1 MGRKHQLLVLAVL
14 LLTVTFTPIYA
25 QFTPAP
31 VEKSSQKILFKGRVY
46 FVHTIKPNQ
55 TIHSISRAYG
65 VTYQDIAAANPN
77 ITLEVIKAGQVLRIP
92 EVSTL
97 DTLSESYFN
106 LNEADFY
113 YHTVEPQQTVTY
125 LTAKYNVSEEII
137 YKYNPGSQEVIQ
149 IGQVIKIPKA
159 HVITENTAIIPGED
173 TLNTYRV
180 KPGDTLYTLAKTY
193 GVTVA
198 DFITE
203 NPDLRWGLKTGM
215 VLKIPG
221 QGEFANTEIEL
232 YDDALIPGYNG
243 IEIYDEARCNSIRQ
257 SNYTSEMKIVLM
269 LPFHV
274 EETMVLDTIMNDSVR
289 KAHPYNR
296 QKSIGRNFIEF
307 YQGFLIALDSI
318 KATGKKAT
326 VFTYDTRFDTNETD
340 KIIKELEI
348 IRPDL
353 IVGPVSSD
361 NIKRVSAF
369 SDSNKIPL
377 ILPLSR
383 ASSKLTNKNPY
394 AITLLPD
401 FKSELDMASNF
412 LAQFYDKNV
421 ILIHNQDSAR
431 MGNLNLFRESLF
443 AHFSSNENYERA
455 LYKELRTND
464 TLNRN
469 LAHTLR
475 NDIENVVIII
485 SNNEAF
491 VSNIVGLLAIQDPLY
506 KIQVFGL
513 PAWQKFKNLRVDQ
526 LHTLN
531 ATLYS
536 PFFIDYTK
544 PSTKRFIELSR
555 NKLGYEPYRTVS
567 NGNGYNFTYLGYET
581 GLIFSKAF
589 VNYGTQFI
597 NCMCEITED
606 LPQLNYEFMFNTWG
620 GFRTNTV
627 NFINYSLEY
636 NLERIGDSNKSDST
650 IPNYE
655 TGENLIRNVL
665 QSNNNIGN

>member
-1 MGRKHQLLVLAVL
+1 MGRKHQLLVIITF
-14 LLTVTFTPIYA
+14 LLTVSFDPVFA
-25 QFTPAP
+25 QFVPAP
-31 VEKSSQKILFKGRVY
+31 VEKSSQKILFEGKVY
-46 FVHTIKPNQ
+46 YIHTIKQNQ
-55 TIHSISRAYG
+55 TIHSISRAYS
-65 VTYQDIAAANPN
+65 VTYQDIAAANPK
-77 ITLEVIKAGQVLRIP
+77 IILEVVKVGQAIKIP
-92 EVSTL
+92 EISAL

-106 LNEADFY
+106 LKAEDFY
-113 YHTVEPQQTVTY
+113 YHTVEPQQTITY
-125 LTAKYNVSEEII
+125 LVAKYNVSEELI

-149 IGQVIKIPKA
+149 VGQVIKIPKA
-159 HVITENTAIIPGED
+159 HIFENNASGIPAEGIPYYY
-173 TLNTYRV
+173 TV
-180 KPGDTLYTLAKTY
+180 KPGDTLYSLAKTY

-198 DFITE
+198 DFIAE

-221 QGEFANTEIEL
+221 QGEFANTHIDL
-232 YDDALIPGYNG
+232 YNNVLTPGYNG
-243 IEIYDEARCNSIRQ
+243 IEIFDAVQCNSIKQ
-257 SNYTSEMKIVLM
+257 SNYTTEMKIVLM

-274 EETMVLDTIMNDSVR
+274 KETMALDTIMNDSVR
-289 KAHPYNR
+289 KAHPFNR
-296 QKSIGRNFIEF
+296 QKSIGRNFMEF

-318 KATGKKAT
+318 KATGKKT
-326 VFTYDTRFDTNETD
+326 TLFTYDTRFDTNETD

-353 IVGPVSSD
+353 IIGPVSTD
-361 NIKRVSAF
+361 NIQRISAF
-369 SDSNKIPL
+369 SDSNNIPL
-377 ILPLSR
+377 ILPISR
-383 ASSKLTNKNPY
+383 ANSSLTNKNPF
-394 AITLLPD
+394 AVTLLPD
-401 FKSELDMASNF
+401 FKSELDMASRF

-443 AHFSSNENYERA
+443 AHFSSNENYESA

-464 TLNRN
+464 TLNKK
-469 LAHTLR
+469 LTHTLR
-475 NDIENVVIII
+475 SDIANVVILV

-491 VSNIVGLLAIQDPLY
+491 VSNIVGLLAIQDPMY

-513 PAWQKFKNLRVDQ
+513 PAWQTFKNLRVDQ

-544 PSTKRFIELSR
+544 PSTQRFIELSR
-555 NKLGYEPYRTVS
+555 KKLGYEPFRTVR

-581 GLIFSKAF
+581 GLIFTKAF
-589 VNYGTQFI
+589 VSYGKQFI
-597 NCMCEITED
+597 NCMCEIKED

-620 GFRTNTV
+620 GFRTNTL

-636 NLERIGDSNKSDST
+636 DLQRITHIRNSAEIIPMRESEGD
-650 IPNYE
+650 
-655 TGENLIRNVL
+655 LIRKAL
-665 QSNNNIGN
+665 QINSSGN